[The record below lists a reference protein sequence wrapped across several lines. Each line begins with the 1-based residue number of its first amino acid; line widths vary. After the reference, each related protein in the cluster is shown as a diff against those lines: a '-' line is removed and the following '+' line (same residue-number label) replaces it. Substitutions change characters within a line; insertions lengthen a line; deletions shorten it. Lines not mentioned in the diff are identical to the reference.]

1 MVLKEALEKR
11 QCLAR
16 FCTSLASVT
25 ASHGAKACLRKNHV
39 PSGLSLNLNGRFC
52 TVCETYCLEWI
63 VNLSYNEVASSG
75 EMYNINKNCYVM
87 LKGGLIVMAK
97 SKASASVPKVKTT
110 WKNAFKRDWQLYL
123 LLLIPLALVFLF
135 SYAAYPGLRMVF
147 MNYKPAKGYAGSEWV
162 GLDIFRKIFKD
173 ADFLRALRNS
183 LVFNFLDL
191 IVGTPIPILLAL
203 LLNELRYPRFK
214 KVSQTILY
222 LPHFLSWAI
231 IGSVAYQLFKP
242 SSGLINILIMNMGG
256 ESVPFI
262 TEKWHWAVTY
272 LLIGVWQTMGWG
284 TIMYLAGITSISGE
298 LYEAAM
304 IDGAGR
310 WKRMWHIT
318 LPGIKPTI
326 ITLLIINLGR
336 VMNSN
341 YERLAVF
348 GNSQVR
354 DFQYQLAIYIYEKGL
369 GNLQFSMA
377 TAVGLFQSV
386 IGVILV
392 LLADKFAK
400 ILGEEGL
407 L

>member
-1 MVLKEALEKR
+1 
-11 QCLAR
+11 
-16 FCTSLASVT
+16 
-25 ASHGAKACLRKNHV
+25 
-39 PSGLSLNLNGRFC
+39 
-52 TVCETYCLEWI
+52 
-63 VNLSYNEVASSG
+63 
-75 EMYNINKNCYVM
+75 
-87 LKGGLIVMAK
+87 MAK
-97 SKASASVPKVKTT
+97 PKSVSVPKTKTT

-123 LLLIPLALVFLF
+123 LLLIPLILVFVF

-147 MNYKPAKGYAGSEWV
+147 MNYKPAKGYDGSEWV
-162 GLDIFRKIFKD
+162 GLDIFKKIFKD

-191 IVGTPIPILLAL
+191 LIGTPVPILLAL
-203 LLNELRYPRFK
+203 LLNELRYPKFK

-242 SSGLINILIMNMGG
+242 SSGLINILLTNMGR
-256 ESVPFI
+256 ETVPFL

-348 GNSQVR
+348 GNSQVK

-369 GNLQFSMA
+369 GNSQFSMA

-392 LLADKFAK
+392 LAADKFAK
-400 ILGEEGL
+400 VIGEEGL

>member
-1 MVLKEALEKR
+1 MIL
-11 QCLAR
+11 
-16 FCTSLASVT
+16 
-25 ASHGAKACLRKNHV
+25 
-39 PSGLSLNLNGRFC
+39 
-52 TVCETYCLEWI
+52 
-63 VNLSYNEVASSG
+63 
-75 EMYNINKNCYVM
+75 
-87 LKGGLIVMAK
+87 MAK
-97 SKASASVPKVKTT
+97 SKTSEPAVKVKTT

-123 LLLIPLALVFLF
+123 LLIIPLALVFLF

-183 LVFNFLDL
+183 IVFNFLDL
-191 IVGTPIPILLAL
+191 IIGTPVPILLAL
-203 LLNELRYPRFK
+203 LLNELRYPKFK

-242 SSGLINILIMNMGG
+242 SSGLINILITNMGG

-272 LLIGVWQTMGWG
+272 LLVGVWQTMGWG

-400 ILGEEGL
+400 VLGEEGL

>member
-1 MVLKEALEKR
+1 MIL
-11 QCLAR
+11 
-16 FCTSLASVT
+16 
-25 ASHGAKACLRKNHV
+25 
-39 PSGLSLNLNGRFC
+39 
-52 TVCETYCLEWI
+52 
-63 VNLSYNEVASSG
+63 
-75 EMYNINKNCYVM
+75 
-87 LKGGLIVMAK
+87 MAK
-97 SKASASVPKVKTT
+97 SKTSEPAVKVKTT

-162 GLDIFRKIFKD
+162 GLDIFRKIFND

-203 LLNELRYPRFK
+203 LLNELRYPKFK

-272 LLIGVWQTMGWG
+272 LLVGVWQTMGWG

-400 ILGEEGL
+400 MLGEEGL

>member
-1 MVLKEALEKR
+1 
-11 QCLAR
+11 
-16 FCTSLASVT
+16 
-25 ASHGAKACLRKNHV
+25 
-39 PSGLSLNLNGRFC
+39 
-52 TVCETYCLEWI
+52 
-63 VNLSYNEVASSG
+63 
-75 EMYNINKNCYVM
+75 
-87 LKGGLIVMAK
+87 
-97 SKASASVPKVKTT
+97 
-110 WKNAFKRDWQLYL
+110 
-123 LLLIPLALVFLF
+123 
-135 SYAAYPGLRMVF
+135 
-147 MNYKPAKGYAGSEWV
+147 
-162 GLDIFRKIFKD
+162 
-173 ADFLRALRNS
+173 
-183 LVFNFLDL
+183 
-191 IVGTPIPILLAL
+191 
-203 LLNELRYPRFK
+203 
-214 KVSQTILY
+214 
-222 LPHFLSWAI
+222 
-231 IGSVAYQLFKP
+231 
-242 SSGLINILIMNMGG
+242 MNMGG

-272 LLIGVWQTMGWG
+272 LLVGVWQTMGWG

-400 ILGEEGL
+400 MLGEEGL

>member
-1 MVLKEALEKR
+1 
-11 QCLAR
+11 
-16 FCTSLASVT
+16 
-25 ASHGAKACLRKNHV
+25 
-39 PSGLSLNLNGRFC
+39 
-52 TVCETYCLEWI
+52 
-63 VNLSYNEVASSG
+63 
-75 EMYNINKNCYVM
+75 
-87 LKGGLIVMAK
+87 MAK
-97 SKASASVPKVKTT
+97 SNTSAPAVKVKTT

-203 LLNELRYPRFK
+203 LLNELRYPNFK

-242 SSGLINILIMNMGG
+242 SSGLINILITNMGG

-400 ILGEEGL
+400 VLGEEGL